1 MRINWVVADATVIV
15 PDVDITAIKN
25 IASIWGSW
33 RTWRA
38 YQTDN
43 VICHDPAKVDEL
55 LKRAFQVA
63 CNFYIPN
70 STYVALDRPLGVQLY
85 EGDFVHDLDRKEEI
99 VAMHLAASRSDI
111 VLLVGFDFTE
121 QPRNSDRMV
130 EHQAQHHRGLA
141 MQAIRD
147 NAEIQWVLIDHP
159 GKIHP
164 AMADLP
170 NLTQDTMN
178 NVLELNSLT
187 IVYRMVI

>member
-1 MRINWVVADATVIV
+1 MNISWVLADSATADPAV
-15 PDVDITAIKN
+15 N
-25 IASIWGSW
+25 IAELKRLGALWGSW

-55 LKRAFQVA
+55 LKRAFQAA

-70 STYVALDRPLGVQLY
+70 SAYVALNRPLGVQLY
-85 EGDFVHDLDRKEEI
+85 EGDFVHDLDRREEI

-121 QPRNSDRMV
+121 QPRNIDRMA

-141 MQAIRD
+141 WQAIKA
-147 NAEIQWVLIDHP
+147 NEEIQWVLVDHP
-159 GKIHP
+159 GTIHP

-170 NLTQDTMN
+170 NLTQDTMS
-178 NVLELNSLT
+178 NVLELLAS
-187 IVYRMVI
+187 